1 MGRCKPLGLS
11 NSFLHVNLS
20 YLEPTLFACSP
31 KGVADACFLRSPIS
45 SAITMRGAGICWIT
59 VLGDLIHIRRPEITD
74 GCDISYLLLWQEIF
88 SRTSLYKFSNL
99 HKNKH
104 IYLVSKSNPY
114 NVVYL
119 KQFNS
124 IYVPSIYCSP
134 FKKYS
139 YLLNNCF
146 NVCISHSCPTLCD
159 PMDCSLPGSSING
172 ILQARTLEWVA
183 ILFSRCSS

>member
-74 GCDISYLLLWQEIF
+74 GCDISCLLLWQEIF
-88 SRTSLYKFSNL
+88 SRNSLYKFSNLHKNKHIYLVSKSNPYNVVYLKQLCYYLLLWLEIFSCNSLYKFSNL

-124 IYVPSIYCSP
+124 IYVPSIYRSP
-134 FKKYS
+134 FK
-139 YLLNNCF
+139 N
-146 NVCISHSCPTLCD
+146 
-159 PMDCSLPGSSING
+159 
-172 ILQARTLEWVA
+172 IL
-183 ILFSRCSS
+183 I